1 MNVSFAPLAPDAV
14 DFLTQE
20 TGIEFRH
27 IDFANPHWFCVTA
40 RRDDGT
46 LMGVAIG
53 EFKTWF
59 DCHFSTAICDP
70 HCLSRKLLRVIFQT
84 IFQRAVRIT
93 ALVSPDHLSAVD
105 QTRRMG
111 FVYEGF
117 LRLGVEGNRD
127 ALIYGMLR
135 EDCRFL
141 PDYHPARASVPP
153 ISLGGYHG
161 LLS

>member
-1 MNVSFAPLAPDAV
+1 MISFAPLEPDAV
-14 DFLTQE
+14 EFLTQE

-27 IDFANPHWFCVTA
+27 INFNGPQWLCVTA

-59 DCHFSTAICDP
+59 DCHFSCAICDQR
-70 HCLSRKLLRVIFQT
+70 CMSKRLLRAIFKT
-84 IFQRAVRIT
+84 IFSRAVRIT
-93 ALVSPDHLSAVD
+93 AEVDPAHRSAID
-105 QTRRMG
+105 QVTRLG

-117 LRLGVEGNRD
+117 RRMGVEGNRD
-127 ALIYGMLR
+127 AAMYGMLR

-141 PDYHPARASVPP
+141 PGYHPARSSVPP
-153 ISLGGYHG
+153 LSLGGYHG